1 MFNFFKKSN
10 PNHQEFTWK
19 LKGLHCSSCAM
30 NIDLAL
36 EEINGVVKVKTN
48 YANSQTKLTIDP
60 NLVKTS
66 EIKKTLNDLGY
77 QVVD

>member
-10 PNHQEFTWK
+10 PNQQEFTWK
-19 LKGLHCSSCAM
+19 LKGLHCSSCAT

-36 EEINGVVKVKTN
+36 EEINGIVKVKTN

>member
-36 EEINGVVKVKTN
+36 EELPGIVKVKTN
-48 YANSQTKLTIDP
+48 YANSQTKLIIDP

-66 EIKKTLNDLGY
+66 EIIKTLNDLGY
-77 QVVD
+77 HIIS